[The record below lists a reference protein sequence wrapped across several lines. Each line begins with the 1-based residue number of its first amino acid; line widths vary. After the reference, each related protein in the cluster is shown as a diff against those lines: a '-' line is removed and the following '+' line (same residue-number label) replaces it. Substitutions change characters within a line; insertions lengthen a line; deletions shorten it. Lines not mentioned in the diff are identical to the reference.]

1 MTAKRMRLLTAG
13 LAIIALIAALFV
25 INPGLGRSAAAAW
38 DGKAAEGFESG
49 KGDSTDP
56 YIIKTAE
63 QLALLAERVNGGKTY
78 QGKYFQLVADL
89 DLSGSEWNPIG
100 IGERETGGGTV
111 TKPFAGT
118 FDGNKYKISGLTLT
132 AGLDGQGLFGCSS
145 GTIRN
150 LGIES
155 GNISIGSAERTGAIC
170 GYSTGTIENCWNSAD
185 ITGSTEGGK
194 YVGGICGYST
204 GTISGCLNMGNITA
218 NSFIG
223 GICGNTAKG
232 TQISNCFNSGS
243 ITGKEQIGGIAGINL
258 NYITFCINAG
268 ELTGETKV
276 YAVSHSDVNGNENAR
291 IANSYYNSDVFSPA
305 SGDNEAKGISTG
317 ALCGSID
324 KYNRFDEN
332 IWESGSIVP
341 DGSGKAQMN
350 YVRLKNIP
358 AAPAAMEREVF
369 NFGTESDPDWDTYTL
384 ITEAQQFVDIGADK
398 AKWNQNYV
406 LGNDIDLESRKDV
419 KVIENF
425 NGKFIGNGHSIK
437 NVYINEPEKFKVAL
451 FGEVNSGSVIRDLTL
466 DGGSI
471 YGKQSVGGIAAE
483 NNGSLINCTS
493 SCSVSGEFGYVGGVC
508 AYSEGTLISCRNTGS
523 VSCTAGT
530 HDENRTTGG
539 VCGGSSGGKIENCY
553 NSGTVESP
561 KQAGGVCGSSSGG
574 EIENCYNSG
583 AVSGTENVGGICG
596 EGNYGSKI
604 SGCFNSGEV
613 TGTGKIGGICGSV
626 SGYESNGHE
635 IVSSVSG
642 CANTGK
648 VSGSG
653 SLGSVCG
660 NGGDHTS
667 FTDCIYSS
675 GSGLTAIGGKADVSG
690 SASSA
695 PAEEVINSFKPE
707 SWTEG
712 YVRENVA
719 GRKKTILRADP
730 VPAGA
735 KQEETRLEYYNF
747 GTEASPEWDSYTEI
761 STERELLA
769 LAGDNTKWGGNYVLA
784 GDIQLTGGSFSP
796 IGTETV
802 PFSGKFS
809 GNGHVLNNV
818 KISAVGDYSGLFGYN
833 TGTITYVGIESGK
846 ISGGNCTGSI
856 CGMNAGTITGCY
868 NNAPVTG
875 KESAGGVCGKNSGTV
890 QMSYNTGAVTG
901 ILKTGGVCGES
912 TDGSTLANCYNT
924 GMLVGDSFVG
934 GICGSAGSSADVY
947 YSFSMA
953 EICGNS
959 KVGGIVCTGPSTTC
973 YYSNDL
979 FLVNEF
985 GGPVK
990 TQNLTSRQSDFSGDI
1005 WETGSYTTGT
1015 ANGRYR
1021 TDNYTLISLKGVG
1034 KAQSGELRMYNYF
1047 TLNSD
1052 SWRYYNPI
1060 TTADEFEKLTQNSAM
1075 WRRNY
1080 VLQSDIDL
1088 SGRNITPIGNE
1099 VTPFYAFFSGDG
1111 HKISNLIIN
1120 QPDSDNVG
1128 LFGYVSGWVYDI
1140 ITENGSITGRNN
1152 VGGIIGH
1159 ASDTKGRC
1167 VNGNAVSG
1175 VRNVGGICGES
1186 STTTI
1191 DCINIGT
1198 VTGTDSVGAI
1208 CGTNNKYTKNCW
1220 YNSDTSGA
1228 KGIAGADLEG
1238 AAQGLT
1244 TLRMTSADALT
1255 TMGLDSTFWTK
1266 KANDKAAGIAYYP
1279 SLREDSAPSI
1289 GYKSGVILENSSADS
1304 PAYLGT
1310 ADLTVYSLVKFDGMP
1325 QAYSKTALT
1334 AGSGSFTVT
1343 LNDKEVVAATAL
1355 PDGAKT
1361 NVTTSAL
1368 PAAGDDCRFVLN
1380 YSGADSSFIADTSA
1394 DCTVKVEKLALT
1406 AADLE
1411 FSPPSYLKYNGAAK
1425 EAEIAVKPGITG
1437 AGDITLKYYRDGAES
1452 DPVIPGTYTV
1462 TADVADGENYK
1473 AAVLSGGWEFTIVKG
1488 DITADLFKFTAPE
1501 DCRYN
1506 GEGKPVSVTVNDG
1519 AEGVGEITLHY
1530 LSSTSG
1536 EITVPVKPETIKVLI
1551 DVAEGEY
1558 YNAASGIGGWLYT
1571 IYYGTPAADDFIF
1584 HAPADTEYTGLP
1596 LAAAVEARRFSD
1608 GSETGMGE
1616 ITAVKY
1622 YLDGV
1627 PTEPIAPGT
1636 YTVKIDVAKSECYL
1650 AASDVT
1656 SPDWTFTITPAA
1668 LTASGSGTASGTFG
1682 GSLGSLSVSG
1692 LKAMLGTDEIPG
1704 RWALSGG
1711 DIPNVGDTGKYTAVF
1726 TADVHPEYYKPLT
1739 ADVTLDIAKAQ
1750 APAMADTALSCHWG
1764 ASGEKSVSLGGLPE
1778 NTGEIFP
1785 ASIAVTDVNGI
1796 LAADSAR
1803 YSDGKLYFTLGEN
1816 TEESIGNT
1824 AEITVT
1830 LPTQNYADFTFRITV
1845 TLAAK
1850 GDQQAPLQSDF
1861 RMGLTSTG
1869 SNITAEIVTGLSGVE
1884 FSFDGSDW
1892 GSENAAPV
1900 GHDELVTGYI
1910 RFAETDSL
1918 NPSQAVS
1925 LTLKSGHGELT
1936 RHDRSEPDCISDG
1949 NAEYWEC
1956 GLCTRYFLDEAGTQE
1971 TALQN
1976 VVLAKTGHT
1985 PGEAVRENEV
1995 PASCTADGSYDE
2007 AIYCT
2012 VCSEKISTEHKT
2024 IPATG
2029 HTPGE
2034 AVRENEIPASCTVD
2048 GSYDEA
2054 IYCTVCGEKLSTEH
2068 KTIPAAGHTPGGA
2081 VRENEI
2087 PAACTVDGSYDEAI
2101 YCTVCGEKLST
2112 ERRTVPAAGHKWSE
2126 KYESDK
2132 SGHWHICEVCG
2143 AVSDIEN
2150 HVSGGA
2156 ATYTKPELCTVCGY
2170 EMSPRKSSSGG
2181 NSSGGTARPSRP
2193 AAVTETQP
2201 GINGVQKSWADIAAD
2216 LMKQGG
2222 GSAVISLNG
2231 ETTVPADVIKAI
2243 ADSRIKAEFITDSIK
2258 SWIIDGAAINSASA
2272 ADLTALPGNADRS
2285 GLRGV
2290 FGADLKISGTVIQAE
2305 LKLTF
2310 RREFAD
2316 QFANVYRLTEGGL
2329 EFQCCARIA
2338 EDGAAAIPGAYTG
2351 GEYVVMVCEYSDLP
2365 GDLSN
2370 DGILNALDAAMILKD
2385 IVGYSKGENPR
2396 MADFNGDGVM
2406 NALDASAILMA
2417 IVAE

>member
-38 DGKAAEGFESG
+38 DGTAAESFEG
-49 KGDSTDP
+49 GNGDSSDP

-63 QLALLAERVNGGKTY
+63 QLAFLAKQVNGGETY
-78 QGKYFQLVADL
+78 HGKYFQLEADL
-89 DLSGSEWNPIG
+89 DLSGSEWSPIG
-100 IGERETGGGTV
+100 IGERETDGSTV

-118 FDGNKYKISGLTLT
+118 FDGKNHKISGLTLT
-132 AGLDGQGLFGCSS
+132 AGLDDQGLFGCSS
-145 GTIRN
+145 GTIGN
-150 LGIES
+150 LGIVR
-155 GNISIGSAERTGAIC
+155 GNISVGSAERIGAIC

-204 GTISGCLNMGNITA
+204 GTIYGCLNMGDITA
-218 NSFIG
+218 NSF
-223 GICGNTAKG
+223 
-232 TQISNCFNSGS
+232 
-243 ITGKEQIGGIAGINL
+243 
-258 NYITFCINAG
+258 
-268 ELTGETKV
+268 
-276 YAVSHSDVNGNENAR
+276 
-291 IANSYYNSDVFSPA
+291 
-305 SGDNEAKGISTG
+305 
-317 ALCGSID
+317 
-324 KYNRFDEN
+324 
-332 IWESGSIVP
+332 
-341 DGSGKAQMN
+341 
-350 YVRLKNIP
+350 
-358 AAPAAMEREVF
+358 
-369 NFGTESDPDWDTYTL
+369 
-384 ITEAQQFVDIGADK
+384 
-398 AKWNQNYV
+398 
-406 LGNDIDLESRKDV
+406 
-419 KVIENF
+419 
-425 NGKFIGNGHSIK
+425 
-437 NVYINEPEKFKVAL
+437 
-451 FGEVNSGSVIRDLTL
+451 
-466 DGGSI
+466 
-471 YGKQSVGGIAAE
+471 
-483 NNGSLINCTS
+483 
-493 SCSVSGEFGYVGGVC
+493 
-508 AYSEGTLISCRNTGS
+508 
-523 VSCTAGT
+523 
-530 HDENRTTGG
+530 
-539 VCGGSSGGKIENCY
+539 
-553 NSGTVESP
+553 
-561 KQAGGVCGSSSGG
+561 
-574 EIENCYNSG
+574 
-583 AVSGTENVGGICG
+583 
-596 EGNYGSKI
+596 
-604 SGCFNSGEV
+604 
-613 TGTGKIGGICGSV
+613 IGGICGSV

-660 NGGDHTS
+660 NGGDHSS

-690 SASSA
+690 SASSV
-695 PAEEVINSFKPE
+695 PADEVINSFKPE

-712 YVRENVA
+712 YVRENVD

-735 KQEETRLEYYNF
+735 KQEVTRVEYYNF
-747 GTEASPEWDSYTEI
+747 GTEASPDWDSYTEI
-761 STERELLA
+761 STEQELLD
-769 LAGDNTKWGGNYVLA
+769 LAGDDTKWGGNYVLA

-809 GNGHVLNNV
+809 GNGHVLTNV
-818 KISAVGDYSGLFGYN
+818 KISAAGDYIGLFGYN
-833 TGTITYVGIESGK
+833 TGTITYVGIESGE

-856 CGMNAGTITGCY
+856 CGLNAGTITGCY

-901 ILKTGGVCGES
+901 TLKTGGVCGES
-912 TDGSTLANCYNT
+912 ADRSTLANCYNT
-924 GMLVGDSFVG
+924 GMLIGDSVVG
-934 GICGSAGSSADVY
+934 GICGSVESSADVSS
-947 YSFSMA
+947 SFSMA

-959 KVGGIVCTGPSTTC
+959 EIGGNIGTGPSKNC
-973 YYSNDL
+973 FYSKDF
-979 FLVNEF
+979 FLKEDF
-985 GGPVK
+985 GGPVETK
-990 TQNLTSRQSDFSGDI
+990 DLTSRLSGFSGDI
-1005 WETGSYTTGT
+1005 WERGSYTKGT
-1015 ANGRYR
+1015 ENGRYR
-1021 TDNYTLISLKGVG
+1021 SDNYTLIRLKGVG

-1047 TLNSD
+1047 TVTGD

-1060 TTADEFEKLTQNSAM
+1060 TTADEFQKLTQNSAM

-1099 VTPFYAFFSGDG
+1099 VTPFYAHFSGDG

-1128 LFGYVSGWVYDI
+1128 LFGYVSGWLYDI

-1152 VGGIIGH
+1152 VGGIFGY
-1159 ASDTKGRC
+1159 ASGTRGRC

-1186 STTTI
+1186 QTPVI
-1191 DCINIGT
+1191 DGINIGT
-1198 VTGTDSVGAI
+1198 VTGTENVGAI
-1208 CGTNNKYTKNCW
+1208 CGSENDNVKNCW

-1228 KGIAGADLEG
+1228 RGIAGADLEG
-1238 AAQGLT
+1238 AAKGLT
-1244 TLRMTSADALT
+1244 TLQMTSADALT
-1255 TMGLDSTFWTK
+1255 TMGLNSTLWTK

-1279 SLREDSAPSI
+1279 SLREDGAPSI

-1304 PAYLGT
+1304 LVYLGT
-1310 ADLTVYSLVKFDGMP
+1310 ADFTVYSLVKFDGVP
-1325 QAYSKTALT
+1325 QAYSDTALT

-1343 LNDKEVVAATAL
+1343 LNDNEVAAAAL

-1380 YSGADSSFIADTSA
+1380 YSGAGSSFIDDTSA

-1406 AADLE
+1406 AAELE
-1411 FSPPSYLKYNGAAK
+1411 FAPPSDLKYNGAPK
-1425 EAEIAVKPGITG
+1425 EAEITVKPGISG
-1437 AGDITLKYYRDGAES
+1437 AGAVTLKYYRDGNEA

-1462 TADVADGENYK
+1462 TADIAEGDNCK

-1488 DITADLFKFTAPE
+1488 DITADLFTFTAPE

-1506 GEGKPVSVTVNDG
+1506 GKEKPVSVTVNDG
-1519 AEGVGEITLHY
+1519 VEGVGKIITLHY
-1530 LSSTSG
+1530 FSSTNV
-1536 EITVPVKPETIKVLI
+1536 EIAVPVKPETIKVLI

-1558 YNAASGIGGWLYT
+1558 YNAASNIGGWLYT
-1571 IYYGTPAADDFIF
+1571 IYYGTPVADDFIF

-1622 YLDGV
+1622 YLDGAPAE
-1627 PTEPIAPGT
+1627 PTAPGT
-1636 YTVKIDVAKSECYL
+1636 YTVKIDVAKGECYL

-1704 RWALSGG
+1704 RWALSGSN
-1711 DIPNVGDTGKYTAVF
+1711 IPNVGDTGMYTAEF

-1739 ADVTLDIAKAQ
+1739 AKVTLDIAKAQ
-1750 APAMADTALSCHWG
+1750 APAMADTTLSCYWG
-1764 ASGEKSVSLGGLPE
+1764 ASGEKSVSLAGLPE
-1778 NTGEIFP
+1778 NTGEIYP
-1785 ASIAVTDVNGI
+1785 ATIVVSDVNGI

-1830 LPTQNYADFTFRITV
+1830 LPTQNYTDFTFRITV

-1850 GDQQAPLQSDF
+1850 GDQQAPAQSDF
-1861 RMGLTSTG
+1861 RLELTSSG
-1869 SNITAEIVTGLSGVE
+1869 SDITAEIVTELSGVE

-1892 GSENAAPV
+1892 GAENAAAV
-1900 GHDELVTGYI
+1900 GHDEFVTGYI
-1910 RFAETDSL
+1910 RFAETDIL
-1918 NPSQAVS
+1918 NPSPAAS
-1925 LTLKSGHGELT
+1925 LTLRSGHGELT
-1936 RHDRSEPDCISDG
+1936 HHGRSEPNCISEG
-1949 NAEYWEC
+1949 NTEYWEC
-1956 GLCTRYFLDEAGTQE
+1956 GLCARYFLDEAGTQE
-1971 TALQN
+1971 TALKN

-1985 PGEAVRENEV
+1985 PGEAVRENEI
-1995 PASCTADGSYDE
+1995 PATCTADGSYDE
-2007 AIYCT
+2007 VTYCT
-2012 VCSEKISTEHKT
+2012 VCSEK
-2024 IPATG
+2024 
-2029 HTPGE
+2029 
-2034 AVRENEIPASCTVD
+2034 
-2048 GSYDEA
+2048 Y
-2054 IYCTVCGEKLSTEH
+2054 STEH
-2068 KTIPAAGHTPGGA
+2068 KTIPAAGH
-2081 VRENEI
+2081 R
-2087 PAACTVDGSYDEAI
+2087 
-2101 YCTVCGEKLST
+2101 
-2112 ERRTVPAAGHKWSE
+2112 WSV

-2143 AVSDIEN
+2143 AVSDIED

-2156 ATYTKPELCTVCGY
+2156 ATYAKPELCTVCGY
-2170 EMSPRKSSSGG
+2170 EMSPRKTSTGG

-2193 AAVTETQP
+2193 AAATETRP
-2201 GINGVQKSWADIAAD
+2201 GINGVQKSWTDIAAD
-2216 LMKQGG
+2216 IMKQGG

-2243 ADSRIKAEFITDSIK
+2243 ADSRIKAEFIIDSIK
-2258 SWIIDGAAINSASA
+2258 SWIIDGAAIKSASA
-2272 ADLTALPGNADRS
+2272 ADFTVLPGNSDRS

-2290 FGADLKISGTVIQAE
+2290 FGADLKISGTGIPAE

-2310 RREFAD
+2310 RREFAG
-2316 QFANVYRLTEGGL
+2316 QFANVYRLTDGGL
-2329 EFQCCARIA
+2329 EFRCCTRISV
-2338 EDGAAAIPGAYTG
+2338 DGTAAIPGAYTG

-2365 GDLSN
+2365 GDFSN

-2385 IVGYSKGENPR
+2385 IVGFSRGENPR
-2396 MADFNGDGVM
+2396 MADFNSDGAM
-2406 NALDASAILMA
+2406 NALDASAILRA

>member
-13 LAIIALIAALFV
+13 LAIIALIAALFI

-38 DGKAAEGFESG
+38 DGTAAESFEG
-49 KGDSTDP
+49 GNGDSFNP

-63 QLALLAERVNGGKTY
+63 QLALLAERVNGGETY
-78 QGKYFQLVADL
+78 HGKYFQLEADL
-89 DLSGSEWNPIG
+89 DLSGSEWAPIG
-100 IGERETGGGTV
+100 IGERETDGGTV

-118 FDGNKYKISGLTLT
+118 FDGKNHKISGLTLT
-132 AGLDGQGLFGCSS
+132 AGLDDQGLFGCSS
-145 GTIRN
+145 GTIGN
-150 LGIES
+150 LGIVR
-155 GNISIGSAERTGAIC
+155 GNISVGSAERIGAIC

-204 GTISGCLNMGNITA
+204 GTIYGCLNMGDITA

-223 GICGNTAKG
+223 GICGNTAQS

-268 ELTGETKV
+268 ELTGEESV
-276 YAVSHSDVNGNENAR
+276 YAVSHSDDVRNIYAS
-291 IANSYYNSDVFSPA
+291 ISYSFYNSDVFSPS
-305 SGDNEAKGISTG
+305 SGDKEVTGIPTG
-317 ALCGSID
+317 ALCGSILN
-324 KYNRFDEN
+324 KYNFYKN
-332 IWESGSIVP
+332 LWESGSITL
-341 DGSGKAQMN
+341 DGSGKAQMT

-358 AAPAAMEREVF
+358 AAPAAMECDVF
-369 NFGTESDPDWDTYTL
+369 
-384 ITEAQQFVDIGADK
+384 
-398 AKWNQNYV
+398 
-406 LGNDIDLESRKDV
+406 
-419 KVIENF
+419 
-425 NGKFIGNGHSIK
+425 
-437 NVYINEPEKFKVAL
+437 
-451 FGEVNSGSVIRDLTL
+451 
-466 DGGSI
+466 
-471 YGKQSVGGIAAE
+471 
-483 NNGSLINCTS
+483 
-493 SCSVSGEFGYVGGVC
+493 
-508 AYSEGTLISCRNTGS
+508 
-523 VSCTAGT
+523 
-530 HDENRTTGG
+530 
-539 VCGGSSGGKIENCY
+539 
-553 NSGTVESP
+553 
-561 KQAGGVCGSSSGG
+561 
-574 EIENCYNSG
+574 
-583 AVSGTENVGGICG
+583 
-596 EGNYGSKI
+596 
-604 SGCFNSGEV
+604 
-613 TGTGKIGGICGSV
+613 
-626 SGYESNGHE
+626 
-635 IVSSVSG
+635 
-642 CANTGK
+642 
-648 VSGSG
+648 
-653 SLGSVCG
+653 
-660 NGGDHTS
+660 
-667 FTDCIYSS
+667 
-675 GSGLTAIGGKADVSG
+675 
-690 SASSA
+690 
-695 PAEEVINSFKPE
+695 
-707 SWTEG
+707 
-712 YVRENVA
+712 
-719 GRKKTILRADP
+719 
-730 VPAGA
+730 
-735 KQEETRLEYYNF
+735 NF
-747 GTEASPEWDSYTEI
+747 GTEASPDWDSYTEI
-761 STERELLA
+761 STEQELLD
-769 LAGDNTKWGGNYVLA
+769 LAGDDTKWGGNYVLA

-809 GNGHVLNNV
+809 GNGHVLTNV
-818 KISAVGDYSGLFGYN
+818 KISAAGDYIGLFGYN
-833 TGTITYVGIESGK
+833 TGTITYVGIESGE

-856 CGMNAGTITGCY
+856 CGLNAGTITGCY

-901 ILKTGGVCGES
+901 TLKTGGVCGES
-912 TDGSTLANCYNT
+912 ADRSTLANCYNT
-924 GMLVGDSFVG
+924 GMLVGDSVVG
-934 GICGSAGSSADVY
+934 GICGSVESSADVSS
-947 YSFSMA
+947 SFSMA

-959 KVGGIVCTGPSTTC
+959 EIGGNIGTGPSKNC
-973 YYSNDL
+973 FYSKDL
-979 FLVNEF
+979 FLKEDF
-985 GGPVK
+985 GGPVETK
-990 TQNLTSRQSDFSGDI
+990 DLTSRLSGFSGDI
-1005 WETGSYTTGT
+1005 WERGSYTKGT
-1015 ANGRYR
+1015 ENGRYR
-1021 TDNYTLISLKGVG
+1021 SDNYTLISLKGVG

-1047 TLNSD
+1047 TVSGD

-1099 VTPFYAFFSGDG
+1099 VTPFYAHFSGDG

-1128 LFGYVSGWVYDI
+1128 LFGYVSGWLYDI

-1152 VGGIIGH
+1152 VGGIFGY
-1159 ASDTKGRC
+1159 ASGTRGRC

-1186 STTTI
+1186 QTPVI
-1191 DCINIGT
+1191 DGINIGT
-1198 VTGTDSVGAI
+1198 VTGTENVGAI
-1208 CGTNNKYTKNCW
+1208 CGSENDNVKNCW

-1228 KGIAGADLEG
+1228 RGIAGADLEG
-1238 AAQGLT
+1238 AAKGLT
-1244 TLRMTSADALT
+1244 TLQMTSADALT
-1255 TMGLDSTFWTK
+1255 TMGLNSTLWTK

-1279 SLREDSAPSI
+1279 SLREDGAPSI

-1304 PAYLGT
+1304 LVYLGT
-1310 ADLTVYSLVKFDGMP
+1310 ADLTVYSLVEFDGVT
-1325 QAYSKTALT
+1325 QAYSDTALT

-1343 LNDKEVVAATAL
+1343 LNDKEVAAAAL

-1361 NVTTSAL
+1361 KVTTSAL

-1380 YSGADSSFIADTSA
+1380 YSGAGSSFIDDTSA

-1411 FSPPSYLKYNGAAK
+1411 FAPPSDLKYNGAPK
-1425 EAEIAVKPGITG
+1425 EAEITVKPGISG
-1437 AGDITLKYYRDGAES
+1437 AGDVTLKYYRDGNEA

-1462 TADVADGENYK
+1462 TADIAEGDNCK

-1488 DITADLFKFTAPE
+1488 DITADLFTFTAPE

-1506 GEGKPVSVTVNDG
+1506 GKEKPVSVTVNDG
-1519 AEGVGEITLHY
+1519 AEGVGKIITLHY
-1530 LSSTSG
+1530 FSSTNV
-1536 EITVPVKPETIKVLI
+1536 EIAVPVKPETIKVLI

-1558 YNAASGIGGWLYT
+1558 YNAASNIGGWLYT
-1571 IYYGTPAADDFIF
+1571 IYYGTPWADDFIF

-1608 GSETGMGE
+1608 GSETGMGD

-1636 YTVKIDVAKSECYL
+1636 YTVKIDVAKGECYL

-1704 RWALSGG
+1704 RWALSGSN
-1711 DIPNVGDTGKYTAVF
+1711 IPNVGDTGKYMAEF
-1726 TADVHPEYYKPLT
+1726 TADVHPEYYMPLT

-1750 APAMADTALSCHWG
+1750 APAMADTALSCYWG
-1764 ASGEKSVSLGGLPE
+1764 ASGEKSVSLAGLPE
-1778 NTGEIFP
+1778 NTGEIYP
-1785 ASIAVTDVNGI
+1785 ATIVVSDVNGI

-1830 LPTQNYADFTFRITV
+1830 LPTQNYTDFTFRITV

-1850 GDQQAPLQSDF
+1850 GDQQAPAQSDF
-1861 RMGLTSTG
+1861 RLELTSSG
-1869 SNITAEIVTGLSGVE
+1869 SDITAEIVTELSGVE

-1892 GSENAAPV
+1892 GAENAAAV
-1900 GHDELVTGYI
+1900 GHDEFVTGYI
-1910 RFAETDSL
+1910 RFAETDIL
-1918 NPSQAVS
+1918 NPSPAAS
-1925 LTLKSGHGELT
+1925 LTLRSGHGELT
-1936 RHDRSEPDCISDG
+1936 HHGRSEPNCISEG
-1949 NAEYWEC
+1949 NTEYWEC
-1956 GLCTRYFLDEAGTQE
+1956 GLCARYFLDEAGTQE
-1971 TALQN
+1971 TALKN
-1976 VVLAKTGHT
+1976 VVLA
-1985 PGEAVRENEV
+1985 R
-1995 PASCTADGSYDE
+1995 
-2007 AIYCT
+2007 
-2012 VCSEKISTEHKT
+2012 
-2024 IPATG
+2024 TG

-2034 AVRENEIPASCTVD
+2034 AVRENEIPATCTAD
-2048 GSYDEA
+2048 GSYDEVT
-2054 IYCTVCGEKLSTEH
+2054 YCTVCSEKYSTEH
-2068 KTIPAAGHTPGGA
+2068 KTIPAAGH
-2081 VRENEI
+2081 R
-2087 PAACTVDGSYDEAI
+2087 
-2101 YCTVCGEKLST
+2101 
-2112 ERRTVPAAGHKWSE
+2112 WSV

-2132 SGHWHICEVCG
+2132 SGHWHVCEVCD
-2143 AVSDIEN
+2143 AASEAEN

-2156 ATYTKPELCTVCGY
+2156 ATYAKPELCTVCGY
-2170 EMSPRKSSSGG
+2170 EMSPRKTSTGG

-2193 AAVTETQP
+2193 AAATETQP

-2243 ADSRIKAEFITDSIK
+2243 ADSRIKAEFIIDSIK
-2258 SWIIDGAAINSASA
+2258 SWIIDGAAIKSASA
-2272 ADLTALPGNADRS
+2272 ADFTVLPGNSDRS

-2290 FGADLKISGTVIQAE
+2290 FGADLKISGTGIPAE

-2310 RREFAD
+2310 RREFAG
-2316 QFANVYRLTEGGL
+2316 QFANVYRLTDGGL
-2329 EFQCCARIA
+2329 EFRCCTRISV
-2338 EDGAAAIPGAYTG
+2338 DGTAAIPGAYTG

-2365 GDLSN
+2365 GDFSN
-2370 DGILNALDAAMILKD
+2370 DGIMNALDAAMILKD
-2385 IVGYSKGENPR
+2385 IVGFSRGENPR
-2396 MADFNGDGVM
+2396 MADFNSDGVM
-2406 NALDASAILMA
+2406 NALDASAILRA

>member
-38 DGKAAEGFESG
+38 DGTAAESFEG
-49 KGDSTDP
+49 GNGDSSNP

-63 QLALLAERVNGGKTY
+63 QLALLAERVNGGETY
-78 QGKYFQLVADL
+78 QGKYFQLEADL
-89 DLSGSEWNPIG
+89 DLSGSEWTPIG
-100 IGERETGGGTV
+100 IGERETGGSTV

-118 FDGNKYKISGLTLT
+118 FDGNNHKISGLTLT

-145 GTIRN
+145 GMIRN
-150 LGIES
+150 LGTDS
-155 GNISIGSAERTGAIC
+155 GNLSIGSAERTGAIC

-204 GTISGCLNMGNITA
+204 GTISGCLNMGDITA

-223 GICGNTAKG
+223 GICGNTAQS

-258 NYITFCINAG
+258 NYIAFCINAG
-268 ELTGETKV
+268 ELTGEKSV
-276 YAVSHSDVNGNENAR
+276 YAVSHSDKVNENMYAR
-291 IANSYYNSDVFSPA
+291 IANSYYNSDVFSSA
-305 SGDNEAKGISTG
+305 GGDKEVTGISTG
-317 ALCGSID
+317 ALCGSILN
-324 KYNRFDEN
+324 KYNFGEN
-332 IWESGSIVP
+332 LWESGSITP
-341 DGSGKAQMN
+341 DGSGKAQMT

-406 LGNDIDLESRKDV
+406 LGNDIDLESRTDV
-419 KVIENF
+419 KIIENYY
-425 NGKFIGNGHSIK
+425 GKFSGNGHSIK
-437 NVYINEPEKFKVAL
+437 NVYINEPEKSQVAL

-471 YGKQSVGGIAAE
+471 YGKESVAGIAVV
-483 NNGSLINCTS
+483 NNGSLINCTN
-493 SCSVSGEFGYVGGVC
+493 SCSVSGDIGDIGLIGGVC

-530 HDENRTTGG
+530 HDEGRTTGG
-539 VCGGSSGGKIENCY
+539 VCGYSYGKISGCY

-574 EIENCYNSG
+574 EIKNCYNSG
-583 AVSGTENVGGICG
+583 AVSGTKNVGGICG
-596 EGNYGSKI
+596 TGNSSSL

-613 TGTGKIGGICGSV
+613 TGTGNIGGICGSV

-653 SLGSVCG
+653 SLGGVCG
-660 NGGDHTS
+660 NGGDHSS

-675 GSGLTAIGGKADVSG
+675 GSGPTAIGGKDDVSG
-690 SASSA
+690 SVSSA
-695 PAEEVINSFKPE
+695 PAEEVISSFKPE

-712 YVRENVA
+712 YARETVA

-747 GTEASPEWDSYTEI
+747 GTEASPDWDSYTEI
-761 STERELLA
+761 STEQELLA

-809 GNGHVLNNV
+809 GDGHVLTNV
-818 KISAVGDYSGLFGYN
+818 KISAAGDYSGLFGYN
-833 TGTITYVGIESGK
+833 TGTITYVGIESGE

-856 CGMNAGTITGCY
+856 CGLNAGTITGCY

-875 KESAGGVCGKNSGTV
+875 NESAGGVCGKNSGTV

-912 TDGSTLANCYNT
+912 TDGSALANCYNT
-924 GMLVGDSFVG
+924 GMLIGDSVVG
-934 GICGSAGSSADVY
+934 GICGSAGSSADVS

-959 KVGGIVCTGPSTTC
+959 NVGGIVGTGSSTKC

-979 FLVNEF
+979 FLVNDF

-990 TQNLTSRQSDFSGDI
+990 TKDLTSRQSGFSRDI

-1015 ANGRYR
+1015 ENGRYR
-1021 TDNYTLISLKGVG
+1021 SDNYTLISLKGVG

-1047 TLNSD
+1047 TLNHD
-1052 SWRYYNPI
+1052 DWRYYNPI

-1111 HKISNLIIN
+1111 HKISNLIIDL
-1120 QPDSDNVG
+1120 PDSDNVG

-1152 VGGIIGH
+1152 VGGIVGY
-1159 ASDTKGRC
+1159 ASDTRGRC

-1186 STTTI
+1186 QTTAMY
-1191 DCINIGT
+1191 CINIGT
-1198 VTGTDSVGAI
+1198 VTGTENVGAI
-1208 CGTNNKYTKNCW
+1208 CGSENNTVKNCW

-1228 KGIAGADLEG
+1228 RGIAGADLEG
-1238 AAQGLT
+1238 AAKGLT
-1244 TLRMTSADALT
+1244 TLQMTSADALT
-1255 TMGLDSTFWTK
+1255 TMGLDPTLWTK

-1310 ADLTVYSLVKFDGMP
+1310 ADFTVYSLVEFDGVP
-1325 QAYSKTALT
+1325 QAYSDTALT

-1411 FSPPSYLKYNGAAK
+1411 FAPPSDLKYNGAAK
-1425 EAEIAVKPGITG
+1425 EAKITVKSGITG

-1462 TADVADGENYK
+1462 TADIADGENYK
-1473 AAVLSGGWEFTIVKG
+1473 AAVLSGGWEFTIAKG
-1488 DITADLFKFTAPE
+1488 DITADLFTFTAPE
-1501 DCRYN
+1501 NCRYD
-1506 GEGKPVSVTVNDG
+1506 GKGKPVSVTVNDG

-1530 LSSTSG
+1530 FSSTSG

-1558 YNAASGIGGWLYT
+1558 YNAANGIGGWLYT
-1571 IYYGTPAADDFIF
+1571 IYYGAPVADDFIF

-1596 LAAAVEARRFSD
+1596 LAATVEKRRFSD

-1622 YLDGV
+1622 YLDGAPAE
-1627 PTEPIAPGT
+1627 PTAPGT
-1636 YTVKIDVAKSECYL
+1636 YTVKIDVAKGDAYL

-1668 LTASGSGTASGTFG
+1668 LTADGSGTASGTFG

-1704 RWALSGG
+1704 RWTLSGG

-1726 TADVHPEYYKPLT
+1726 TADVHPEYYMPLT

-1750 APAMADTALSCHWG
+1750 APAAADIALSCNWG
-1764 ASGEKSVSLGGLPE
+1764 SREEKSVSLGGLPE
-1778 NTGEIFP
+1778 NTGEIRP

-1803 YSDGKLYFTLGEN
+1803 YSDGKLFFTLGGN
-1816 TEESIGNT
+1816 TAESIGNT

-1830 LPTQNYADFTFRITV
+1830 LPTQNYTDFTFRITV

-1861 RMGLTSTG
+1861 RMELTSSG
-1869 SNITAEIVTGLSGVE
+1869 SDITAEIVTGLSGVE

-1925 LTLKSGHGELT
+1925 LTLKSSHGELT
-1936 RHDRSEPDCISDG
+1936 HHGRSEPDCISNG

-1985 PGEAVRENEV
+1985 PGEAVRENEI

-2007 AIYCT
+2007 VTYCT
-2012 VCSEKISTEHKT
+2012 VCS
-2024 IPATG
+2024 
-2029 HTPGE
+2029 
-2034 AVRENEIPASCTVD
+2034 
-2048 GSYDEA
+2048 
-2054 IYCTVCGEKLSTEH
+2054 
-2068 KTIPAAGHTPGGA
+2068 
-2081 VRENEI
+2081 
-2087 PAACTVDGSYDEAI
+2087 
-2101 YCTVCGEKLST
+2101 EKLST

-2126 KYESDK
+2126 KYGSDK

-2143 AVSDIEN
+2143 AVSDIED

-2156 ATYTKPELCTVCGY
+2156 ATYAKPELCTVCGY
-2170 EMSPRKSSSGG
+2170 EMSPRKNSTGG

-2193 AAVTETQP
+2193 AAATETQP

-2243 ADSRIKAEFITDSIK
+2243 ADSRIKAEFIIDSIK
-2258 SWIIDGAAINSASA
+2258 SWIIDGAAIKSASA
-2272 ADLTALPGNADRS
+2272 ADFTVLPGNSDRS

-2290 FGADLKISGTVIQAE
+2290 FGADLKISGTGIPAE

-2316 QFANVYRLTEGGL
+2316 QFANVYRLTDGGL
-2329 EFQCCARIA
+2329 EFRCCTRISV
-2338 EDGAAAIPGAYTG
+2338 DGTAAIPGAYTG

-2365 GDLSN
+2365 GDFSN
-2370 DGILNALDAAMILKD
+2370 DGIMNALDAAMILKD
-2385 IVGYSKGENPR
+2385 IVGFSRGENPR
-2396 MADFNGDGVM
+2396 MADFNSDGVM
-2406 NALDASAILMA
+2406 NALDASAILWA

>member
-38 DGKAAEGFESG
+38 DGTAAESFEG
-49 KGDSTDP
+49 GNGDSSDP

-63 QLALLAERVNGGKTY
+63 QLAFLAKQVNGGETY
-78 QGKYFQLVADL
+78 HGKYFQLEADL
-89 DLSGSEWNPIG
+89 DLSGSEWSPIG
-100 IGERETGGGTV
+100 IGERETDGSTV

-118 FDGNKYKISGLTLT
+118 FDGKNHKISGLTLT
-132 AGLDGQGLFGCSS
+132 AGLDDQGLFGCSS
-145 GTIRN
+145 GTIGN
-150 LGIES
+150 LGIVR
-155 GNISIGSAERTGAIC
+155 GNISVGSAERIGAIC

-204 GTISGCLNMGNITA
+204 GTIYGCLNMGDITA

-223 GICGNTAKG
+223 GICGNTAQS

-268 ELTGETKV
+268 ELTGEESV
-276 YAVSHSDVNGNENAR
+276 YAVSHSDDVRNIYAS
-291 IANSYYNSDVFSPA
+291 ISYSFYNSDVFSPS
-305 SGDNEAKGISTG
+305 SGDKEVTGIPTG
-317 ALCGSID
+317 ALCGSILN
-324 KYNRFDEN
+324 KYNFYKN
-332 IWESGSIVP
+332 LWESGSITL
-341 DGSGKAQMN
+341 DGSGKAQMT

-358 AAPAAMEREVF
+358 AAPAAMERKVF

-406 LGNDIDLESRKDV
+406 LGNDIDLESRTDV
-419 KVIENF
+419 KIIENYY
-425 NGKFIGNGHSIK
+425 GKFSGNGHSIK
-437 NVYINEPEKFKVAL
+437 NVYINEPEKSQVAL

-471 YGKQSVGGIAAE
+471 YGKESVAGIAVV
-483 NNGSLINCTS
+483 NNGSLINCTN
-493 SCSVSGEFGYVGGVC
+493 SCSVSGDIGDIGFIGGVC

-530 HDENRTTGG
+530 HDEGRTTGG
-539 VCGGSSGGKIENCY
+539 VCGYSYGKISGCY

-561 KQAGGVCGSSSGG
+561 KQAGGVCGSSSDG
-574 EIENCYNSG
+574 EIKNCYNSG
-583 AVSGTENVGGICG
+583 AVSGTKNVGGICG
-596 EGNYGSKI
+596 TGNSNSL

-613 TGTGKIGGICGSV
+613 TGTGNIGGICGSV

-660 NGGDHTS
+660 NGGDHSS

-712 YVRENVA
+712 YVRENVD

-735 KQEETRLEYYNF
+735 KQEVTRVEYYNF
-747 GTEASPEWDSYTEI
+747 GTEASPDWDSYTEI
-761 STERELLA
+761 STEQELLD
-769 LAGDNTKWGGNYVLA
+769 LAGDDTKWGGNYVLA

-809 GNGHVLNNV
+809 GNGHVLTNV
-818 KISAVGDYSGLFGYN
+818 KISAAGDYIGLFGYN
-833 TGTITYVGIESGK
+833 TGTITYVGIESGE

-856 CGMNAGTITGCY
+856 CGLNAGTITGCY

-901 ILKTGGVCGES
+901 TLKTGGV
-912 TDGSTLANCYNT
+912 
-924 GMLVGDSFVG
+924 
-934 GICGSAGSSADVY
+934 
-947 YSFSMA
+947 
-953 EICGNS
+953 
-959 KVGGIVCTGPSTTC
+959 
-973 YYSNDL
+973 
-979 FLVNEF
+979 
-985 GGPVK
+985 
-990 TQNLTSRQSDFSGDI
+990 
-1005 WETGSYTTGT
+1005 WERGSYTKGT
-1015 ANGRYR
+1015 ENGRYR
-1021 TDNYTLISLKGVG
+1021 SDNYTLISLKGVG

-1047 TLNSD
+1047 TVSGD

-1060 TTADEFEKLTQNSAM
+1060 TTADEFQKLTQNSAM

-1099 VTPFYAFFSGDG
+1099 VTPFYAHFSGDG

-1128 LFGYVSGWVYDI
+1128 LFGYVSGWLYDI

-1152 VGGIIGH
+1152 VGGIFGY
-1159 ASDTKGRC
+1159 ASGTRGRC

-1186 STTTI
+1186 QTPVI
-1191 DCINIGT
+1191 DGINIGT
-1198 VTGTDSVGAI
+1198 VTGTENVGAI
-1208 CGTNNKYTKNCW
+1208 CGSENDNVKNCW

-1228 KGIAGADLEG
+1228 RGIAGADLEG
-1238 AAQGLT
+1238 AAKGLT
-1244 TLRMTSADALT
+1244 TLQMTSADALT
-1255 TMGLDSTFWTK
+1255 TMGLNSTLWTK

-1279 SLREDSAPSI
+1279 SLREDGAPSI

-1304 PAYLGT
+1304 LVYLGT
-1310 ADLTVYSLVKFDGMP
+1310 ADFTVYSLVEFDGVP
-1325 QAYSKTALT
+1325 QAYSDTALT

-1343 LNDKEVVAATAL
+1343 LNDKEVAAAAL

-1380 YSGADSSFIADTSA
+1380 YSGAGSSFIDDTSA

-1406 AADLE
+1406 ASDLE
-1411 FSPPSYLKYNGAAK
+1411 FAPPSDLKYNGAPK
-1425 EAEIAVKPGITG
+1425 EAEITVKPGISG
-1437 AGDITLKYYRDGAES
+1437 AGAVTLKYYRDGNEA

-1462 TADVADGENYK
+1462 TADIAEGDNCK

-1488 DITADLFKFTAPE
+1488 DITADLFTFTAPE

-1506 GEGKPVSVTVNDG
+1506 GKEKPVSVTVNDG
-1519 AEGVGEITLHY
+1519 VEGVGKIITLHY
-1530 LSSTSG
+1530 FSSTNV
-1536 EITVPVKPETIKVLI
+1536 EIAVPVKPETIKVLI

-1558 YNAASGIGGWLYT
+1558 YNAASNIGGWLYT
-1571 IYYGTPAADDFIF
+1571 IYYGTPVADDFIF

-1608 GSETGMGE
+1608 GSETGMGD

-1627 PTEPIAPGT
+1627 PADPTAPGT
-1636 YTVKIDVAKSECYL
+1636 YTVKIDVAKGECYL

-1692 LKAMLGTDEIPG
+1692 LKVMLGTDEIPG
-1704 RWALSGG
+1704 RWALSGSN
-1711 DIPNVGDTGKYTAVF
+1711 IPNVGDTGKYTAEF

-1739 ADVTLDIAKAQ
+1739 AKVTLDIAKAQ
-1750 APAMADTALSCHWG
+1750 APAMADTTLSCYWG
-1764 ASGEKSVSLGGLPE
+1764 ASGEKSVSLAGLPE
-1778 NTGEIFP
+1778 NTGEIYP
-1785 ASIAVTDVNGI
+1785 ATIAVSDVNGI
-1796 LAADSAR
+1796 LAVDSAR

-1830 LPTQNYADFTFRITV
+1830 LPTQNYTDFTFRITV

-1861 RMGLTSTG
+1861 RIELTSSG
-1869 SNITAEIVTGLSGVE
+1869 SDITAEIVTELSGVE

-1892 GSENAAPV
+1892 GAENAAAV
-1900 GHDELVTGYI
+1900 GHDEFVTGYI
-1910 RFAETDSL
+1910 RFAETDIL
-1918 NPSQAVS
+1918 NPSPAAS
-1925 LTLKSGHGELT
+1925 LTLRSGHGELT
-1936 RHDRSEPDCISDG
+1936 HHGRSEPNCISEG
-1949 NAEYWEC
+1949 NTEYWEC
-1956 GLCTRYFLDEAGTQE
+1956 GLCARYFLDEAGTQE
-1971 TALQN
+1971 TALKN

-1985 PGEAVRENEV
+1985 PGEAVRENEI
-1995 PASCTADGSYDE
+1995 PATCTADGSYDE
-2007 AIYCT
+2007 VTYCT
-2012 VCSEKISTEHKT
+2012 VCSEK
-2024 IPATG
+2024 
-2029 HTPGE
+2029 
-2034 AVRENEIPASCTVD
+2034 
-2048 GSYDEA
+2048 Y
-2054 IYCTVCGEKLSTEH
+2054 STEH
-2068 KTIPAAGHTPGGA
+2068 KTIPAAGH
-2081 VRENEI
+2081 R
-2087 PAACTVDGSYDEAI
+2087 
-2101 YCTVCGEKLST
+2101 
-2112 ERRTVPAAGHKWSE
+2112 WSV

-2143 AVSDIEN
+2143 AVSDIED

-2156 ATYTKPELCTVCGY
+2156 ATYAKPELCTVCGY
-2170 EMSPRKSSSGG
+2170 EMSPRKTSTGG

-2193 AAVTETQP
+2193 AAATETQP

-2243 ADSRIKAEFITDSIK
+2243 ADSRIKAVFIIDSIK
-2258 SWIIDGAAINSASA
+2258 SWIIDGAAIKSASA
-2272 ADLTALPGNADRS
+2272 ADFTVLPGNSDRI

-2290 FGADLKISGTVIQAE
+2290 FGADLKISGTGIPAE

-2310 RREFAD
+2310 RREFAG
-2316 QFANVYRLTEGGL
+2316 QFANVYRLTDGGL
-2329 EFQCCARIA
+2329 EFRCCTRISV
-2338 EDGAAAIPGAYTG
+2338 DGTAAIPGAYTG

-2365 GDLSN
+2365 GDFSN

-2385 IVGYSKGENPR
+2385 IVGFSRGENPR
-2396 MADFNGDGVM
+2396 MADFNSDGAM
-2406 NALDASAILMA
+2406 NALDASAILRA